1 VVLIALRIVGIF
13 NAALWLGSALFFTF
27 GVAPGIFSPEMKRI
41 FAPPGGPMGDYYLG
55 VIAQHL
61 IGRFFTVNLI
71 CGLIALAHFFGEII
85 YAGRPFNRLTFGL
98 IVGILGLGL
107 VAGTVFSPKI
117 KALHQAKYRG
127 PVEQR
132 AAAAQQLSRLHAV
145 SMSGN
150 LLSLIALILY
160 TWRASNPADPL
171 RFVGA
176 QKFRG

>member
-1 VVLIALRIVGIF
+1 MLIALRIVGIF
-13 NAALWLGSALFFTF
+13 NAAIWLGSALFFTF
-27 GVAPGIFSPEMKRI
+27 GIAPAIFSDEMRQT

-61 IGRFFTVNLI
+61 IGRYFTVNLV
-71 CGLIALAHFFGEII
+71 CGVIALAHFFGEII

-98 IVGILGLGL
+98 IVIVLVLGL
-107 VAGTVFSPKI
+107 VAGALSAPKI

-127 PVEQR
+127 PAEQR
-132 AAAAQQLSRLHAV
+132 PAAAQQLSRLHAV

-150 LLSLIALILY
+150 LLSLVALVLY
-160 TWRASNPADPL
+160 TWRASNPADHL
-171 RFVGA
+171 RFVGT